1 MGDVIRNRGGRR
13 TAGAKGINGRV
24 SEFILDRESKMFHEV
39 ATRLIGFG
47 LLGGYFNRICS
58 GIAGFG

>member
-1 MGDVIRNRGGRR
+1 MGYVIRNRGGRR

-39 ATRLIGFG
+39 ATRLF
-47 LLGGYFNRICS
+47 LPVDVAEHWSQLKD
-58 GIAGFG
+58 